1 MQETDRSEKKR
12 CEGVAHQT
20 NLRWIIHK
28 NRKLTRTGDG
38 REVEK
43 PRFPFQEKSTT
54 CHSLD
59 TIQNKN
65 GFPSFVL
72 CLMEQGRE
80 ERNTLKLVQKLNF

>member
-1 MQETDRSEKKR
+1 MQETGSSENKR

-20 NLRWIIHK
+20 NLRWNIHK
-28 NRKLTRTGDG
+28 NGQLTRTGDG
-38 REVEK
+38 RDVEK
-43 PRFPFQEKSTT
+43 HRFPFQEKSTT
-54 CHSLD
+54 CQFLD
-59 TIQNKN
+59 TVQKKN